1 MFNPLLKISKGGI
14 YMSPK
19 NKGRRKQEE
28 PRSRYART
36 CHKRHGRA
44 ELGRNFRK
52 CSNRATR
59 TCRRCAR
66 SCRGEHDRAR
76 SCTDVQT
83 WHLMDQYWLRPGMD
97 VRRGCTDVCSSAQTC
112 YFLHVRAM
120 PGRNFASWFSTL
132 ARPCQF
138 VHVRARPSQ
147 PKFLNTL
154 TP

>member
-1 MFNPLLKISKGGI
+1 
-14 YMSPK
+14 MSPK
-19 NKGRRKQEE
+19 NEGRRKQEE

-36 CHKRHGRA
+36 CHKRYGRA

-52 CSNRATR
+52 CSNKPTR
-59 TCRRCAR
+59 TCIRCAR
-66 SCRGEHDRAR
+66 SCMGEHGRAG

-83 WHLMDQYWLRPGMD
+83 WHLMGHCWLRPSTV
-97 VRRGCTDVCSSAQTC
+97 VRRECTDVRSSAWAC
-112 YFLHVRAM
+112 YVLHVRAM
-120 PGRNFASWFSTL
+120 PGRKFASWFSTL
-132 ARPCQF
+132 ARPCQV